1 MQMPIQRWL
10 QESNYFKILAG
21 VATLVVVYLSL
32 KPPGPDEQPW
42 NLFFIRGDLILHFTC
57 YFGLSILYVFAFFK
71 HRATYKKALISSVL
85 VGTLLELLQL
95 IPSFQRYFD
104 YQDLIANFLG
114 AAIGIFSF
122 WFLFRYSTEE

>member
-1 MQMPIQRWL
+1 MQKPIKNWL
-10 QESNYFKILAG
+10 QKDSYFKILAG

-114 AAIGIFSF
+114 AAIGIFTI